1 MAAPDVPAAEAPAA
15 DDPPQVRA
23 LRERVHALLPA
34 ARHDLEAL
42 VRVPGVSSSPEA
54 AGAVEESAQAVAELL
69 RGAGLP
75 EVEVVRARCADGSP
89 GAPAVLARRPA
100 PAGAPTVLLYAHHD
114 VQPPGRAEEWTS
126 PPFEPQER
134 GGRLYGRGTADDKA
148 GVVAHV
154 TALRALLPSWGPG
167 EGVGVVVLVEG
178 EEESGS
184 PSLPDLLAAVGDRL
198 AADVVVVA
206 DSDNWSV
213 DRPSLTTSLRGLLEL
228 EVGVRTLDHPL
239 HSGIYGGAVPDATTA
254 LTVLLARLWDDEGD
268 LAVEGLVRTEA
279 ADLPRT
285 EEELRADAGLLE
297 GVALVGRGSLLSRT
311 WTRPSA
317 TVVATDAVPLA
328 QASNTLAASAR
339 AKLSV
344 RLAPGQDVDDAE
356 RLVTEHLRST
366 VPFGARLDV
375 RRLGSGRPFD
385 GAAGRAGA
393 ADVVATADWALST
406 AWGGAPVAHQG
417 MGGSIPVVAELLDVL
432 PGATVLVT
440 GVEDPDTRAHG
451 VDESLS
457 LRVLEGACTAE
468 ALLLARL
475 AGDL

>member
-1 MAAPDVPAAEAPAA
+1 MAAPDVPAPD
-15 DDPPQVRA
+15 DDPRVRA
-23 LRERVHALLPA
+23 LRERVRALLPA
-34 ARHDLEAL
+34 ARGDLEAL
-42 VRVPGVSSSPEA
+42 VRIPGVSSSPEA
-54 AGAVEESAQAVAELL
+54 AGALEDSARAVADLL
-69 RGAGLP
+69 RDAGMP
-75 EVEVVRARCADGSP
+75 EVEVLRGRCADGSP

-100 PAGAPTVLLYAHHD
+100 PEGAPTVLLYAHHD
-114 VQPPGRAEEWTS
+114 VQPPGRAREWSS
-126 PPFEPQER
+126 PPFEAVER
-134 GGRLYGRGTADDKA
+134 DGRLYGRGTADDKA
-148 GVVAHV
+148 GVLAHV
-154 TALRALLPSWGPG
+154 TALRALLPAWGPG
-167 EGVGVVVLVEG
+167 GGVGVVVLVEG

-184 PSLPDLLAAVGDRL
+184 PSLPDLLATAGDRL

-213 DRPSLTTSLRGLLEL
+213 DHPSLTTSLRGLLEL

-239 HSGIYGGAVPDATTA
+239 HSGIYGGVVPDATTA
-254 LTVLLARLWDDEGD
+254 LLVLLARLWDDEGD
-268 LAVEGLVRTEA
+268 LAVEGLVRSEA
-279 ADLPRT
+279 AELPRT
-285 EEELRADAGLLE
+285 EEELRADAGLLD

-317 TVVATDAVPLA
+317 TVVATDGVPLA
-328 QASNTLAASAR
+328 EASNTLAASAR

-356 RLVTEHLRST
+356 RLVTEHLRAS
-366 VPFGARLDV
+366 VPFGARLQV
-375 RRLGSGRPFD
+375 QRLGSGRPFD
-385 GAAGRAGA
+385 GTAGRGGA
-393 ADVVATADWALST
+393 APVLAAADWALST
-406 AWGGAPVAHQG
+406 AWDGAPVAHQG

>member
-1 MAAPDVPAAEAPAA
+1 MAAPDVPAP
-15 DDPPQVRA
+15 DDHPQVRV
-23 LRERVHALLPA
+23 LRERVRALLPA
-34 ARHDLEAL
+34 ARADLEAL
-42 VRVPGVSSSPEA
+42 VRIPGVSASPEA
-54 AGAVEESAQAVAELL
+54 AGALEDSARAVADLL
-69 RGAGLP
+69 REAGMP
-75 EVEVVRARCADGSP
+75 EVEVLRARCADGSP

-100 PAGAPTVLLYAHHD
+100 PEGAPTVLLYAHHD
-114 VQPPGRAEEWTS
+114 VQPPGRAQEWTS
-126 PPFEPQER
+126 PAFEPVER
-134 GGRLYGRGTADDKA
+134 DGRLFGRGTADDKA
-148 GVVAHV
+148 GVMAHV
-154 TALRALLPSWGPG
+154 TALRALLPAWGPTG
-167 EGVGVVVLVEG
+167 GVGVTVLVEG

-184 PSLPDLLAAVGDRL
+184 PSLPDLLATTGDRL

-213 DRPSLTTSLRGLLEL
+213 DHPSLTTSLRGLLEL

-239 HSGIYGGAVPDATTA
+239 HSGIYGGVVPDATTA
-254 LTVLLARLWDDEGD
+254 LTVLLARLWDDAGD
-268 LAVEGLVRTEA
+268 LAVAGLVRSEA
-279 ADLPRT
+279 AELPRT
-285 EEELRADAGLLE
+285 EEELRADAGLLD
-297 GVALVGRGSLLSRT
+297 GVQLVGRGSLLSRT

-317 TVVATDAVPLA
+317 TVVATDAVPMA
-328 QASNTLAASAR
+328 DASNTLAASAR

-344 RLAPGQDVDDAE
+344 RLAPGQDVEDAE
-356 RLVTEHLRST
+356 RLVTEHLRAT
-366 VPFGARLDV
+366 VPFGAHLEV
-375 RRLGSGRPFD
+375 SRLGSGRPFD
-385 GAAGRAGA
+385 GAAGPGGSA
-393 ADVVATADWALST
+393 AVLEAADWALST
-406 AWGGAPVAHQG
+406 AWDGSPVAHQG